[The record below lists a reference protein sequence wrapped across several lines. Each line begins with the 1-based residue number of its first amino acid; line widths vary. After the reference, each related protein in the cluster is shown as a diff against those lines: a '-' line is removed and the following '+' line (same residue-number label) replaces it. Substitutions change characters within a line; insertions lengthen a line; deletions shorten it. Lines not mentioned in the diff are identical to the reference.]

1 MVMPR
6 AGWMPDLY
14 VLMAYCRREERSQVG
29 TPLAWSLLIILTL
42 LSVLGSWSR
51 VHVMYSAFD
60 VAANEFGVQPAICA
74 LPSRPT
80 DF

>member
-29 TPLAWSLLIILTL
+29 TPFAWSLLIILTL
-42 LSVLGSWSR
+42 PSIPGSWSR

-60 VAANEFGVQPAICA
+60 MAQMNSVCSLLFAPW
-74 LPSRPT
+74 SRPT